1 MKVRG
6 TINLILLFSFI
17 IQSTSQVYGQV
28 EALQETLKHTTQDTQ
43 RVSVYYQLAKQYLK
57 DYDSANTITNIT
69 NGFHLSVKNNEK
81 KGIGYGYFLYGKFY
95 DQFEYYDT
103 AIAHYNRALPYFKVA
118 NDLTNIS
125 NCYNNLGNINL
136 RISNYPLG
144 LDYHL
149 KALKIREA
157 LKDEKLIAAS
167 YLNIGLFYR
176 NQKIYDKAL
185 EYLRKAESIYILK
198 QDDQSLSSCYLNM
211 ANVYSDNENDVLAK
225 KYYEKGLE
233 VALKIG
239 NQQALNNIYYGLSII
254 YRNEKNYPKLFEYIN
269 KSIAISNQLGIH
281 ELEANSYLILGDVY
295 EKDKKQYQ
303 LALDYYKKALPICK
317 ELQQKEIELN
327 ILLSIAKC
335 EYYLNHF
342 KSSADNYFDY
352 IQKQDTIFNEKNS
365 KELSDI
371 KTKFEVEKKEVLFKA
386 EQTKKEQEI
395 LFQKRLRNVSIVALI
410 LLIGVLFYIFKNLQ
424 QIRKKNVII
433 SHQKKLVDEKQK
445 EIVDSITYA
454 KRLQQG
460 ILPSKAYFQS
470 VVPNHFIFYQPKDIV
485 AGDFYWLEK
494 IGDLLFI
501 AAADSTGHG
510 VPGAMV
516 SVVCNNALN
525 RAVKEFQ
532 LKDTG
537 QILDKTKQL
546 IVETFERSENIVND
560 GMDIS
565 LLCIDH
571 NNQKITWSGAN
582 NALWYSANNEWET
595 IEANKQSISKTDKTE
610 LYTTHEIAYNPNTI
624 FYLLT
629 DGFADQFG
637 GPKEKKFL
645 SKKLKDHLSQI
656 AHLACEEQEK
666 NISKIFSDWKGT
678 LEQVDDVTI
687 IGVKIQDSRFK
698 IQNIAPNLEF

>member
-1 MKVRG
+1 MKLR
-6 TINLILLFSFI
+6 IILLHTFI
-17 IQSTSQVYGQV
+17 LIGVIYARAQIDS
-28 EALQETLKHTTQDTQ
+28 LQNVLQYAKSDTQ
-43 RVSVYYQLAKQYLK
+43 KVNTYYKIAKYYLK
-57 DYDSANTITNIT
+57 SYDSANAITSIH
-69 NGFHLSVKNNEK
+69 NGYQLSVRKKDK
-81 KGIGYGYFLYGKFY
+81 KGIGYGYYLYGKFH
-95 DQFEYYDT
+95 DQFENYDT
-103 AIAHYNRALPYFKVA
+103 AIVDYNKALSYF
-118 NDLTNIS
+118 NISDDQTNIS

-185 EYLRKAESIYILK
+185 EYLRKAEIIYLKK
-198 QDDQSLSSCYLNM
+198 QDTQNLASCYLNI
-211 ANVYSDNENDVLAK
+211 ANVYSDNENDILAK
-225 KYYEKGLE
+225 KYYEKGLN
-233 VALKIG
+233 VALKTG
-239 NQQALNNIYYGLSII
+239 NQQILTNVYYGLSTI
-254 YRNEKNYPKLFEYIN
+254 YRNEKNYSKLFEYIN

-303 LALDYYKKALPICK
+303 LALEYYRKALPICK
-317 ELQQKEIELN
+317 DLQQKEIELN

-335 EYYLNHF
+335 EYYLNQF
-342 KSSADNYFDY
+342 KASANYYYDF

-371 KTKFEVEKKEVLFKA
+371 KTKFEIEKKEVLFKA
-386 EQTKKEQEI
+386 EQEKKEQEI
-395 LFQKRLRNVSIVALI
+395 SFQKQLRNISIIALL
-410 LLIGVLFYIFKNLQ
+410 LLIGVVFYIFKNLQ
-424 QIRKKNVII
+424 QIRKNNIII
-433 SHQKKLVDEKQK
+433 SHQKQLVDEKQK
-445 EIVDSITYA
+445 EIVDSINYA

-460 ILPSKAYFQS
+460 ILPPTKYFQS
-470 VVPNHFIFYQPKDIV
+470 VIPHHFIFYQPKDIV

-494 IGDLLFI
+494 IDDLIFI

-537 QILDKTKQL
+537 RILDKTKQL
-546 IVETFERSENIVND
+546 VLETFERSENAVND

-565 LLCIDH
+565 LLCIDY
-571 NNQKITWSGAN
+571 NNKKITWSGAN
-582 NALWYSANNEWET
+582 NALWYNVNKEWKS
-595 IEANKQSISKTDKTE
+595 IDANKQSISKTDKTE
-610 LYTTHEIAYNPNTI
+610 LYTTHEIDYKPDTM

-656 AHLACEEQEK
+656 AHLPCEEQVK
-666 NISKIFSDWKGT
+666 DITKVFNDWKGQ
-678 LEQVDDVTI
+678 LEQVDDVTV
-687 IGVKIQDSRFK
+687 IGVKIHG
-698 IQNIAPNLEF
+698 